1 MGLDMYLT
9 RKHNVRNWSHRED
22 KQYTVTAERNG
33 NAVPFLGSIGTVTS
47 INEEVMYWRKANA
60 IHNWFVDNVQEGND
74 DCGVYEVELDQLQ
87 ELRHLCIE
95 VLHDRTKAGKLL
107 PCIEGFF
114 YGGTEYDEYYFED
127 LENTAKV
134 INKLVLEAIAGKAKK
149 HAMWYE
155 YTSSW

>member
-1 MGLDMYLT
+1 MYLT

-22 KQYTVTAERNG
+22 KQYTVTAERN
-33 NAVPFLGSIGTVTS
+33 NKAIPFLGSIGTVTS

-60 IHNWFVDNVQEGND
+60 IHKWFVDNVQDGND
-74 DCGVYEVELDQLQ
+74 DCGVYEVELSQLQ

-95 VLHDRTKAGKLL
+95 VLHERTKADELL
-107 PCIEGFF
+107 PCIGGFF

-134 INKLVLEAIAGKAKK
+134 INKLVLEAIRAKEQK
-149 HAMWYE
+149 HSMWYE
-155 YTSSW
+155 YSSSW

>member
-1 MGLDMYLT
+1 MYLT

-22 KQYTVTAERNG
+22 KQYTVTAERN
-33 NAVPFLGSIGTVTS
+33 NKAIPFLGSIGTVTS

-60 IHNWFVDNVQEGND
+60 IHKWFVDNVQDGND
-74 DCGVYEVELDQLQ
+74 DCGVYEVTLDQLQ

-95 VLHDRTKAGKLL
+95 VLHDRTKADELL

-134 INKLVLEAIAGKAKK
+134 INKLVLEAIRAKEQK
-149 HAMWYE
+149 HSMWYE
-155 YTSSW
+155 YSSSW